1 MTDRPRTVFGHA
13 WLAARVLLTYC
24 VLQGAAH
31 ADNVREPL
39 QIWFVRHAE
48 SELNDDSYSHAAP
61 DVGIT
66 YPLTEHGSAQ
76 ANAVAD
82 QLVGHSVLE
91 VYTSTRLRAIQTAD
105 AIAFRQGIAPKLA
118 AQAIEIDL
126 DSPSPATDMKGVYT
140 DLTRR
145 WIEGKD
151 SEARNGSGESLL
163 DLQRRFLPF
172 VRELMNRHADDSGT
186 IVIVSHGATLAL
198 MVPMLAS
205 NVPPRFALAHSLPNG
220 SIVKTE
226 LRDGRLYCTSWAD
239 IPAASFKD
247 P

>member
-1 MTDRPRTVFGHA
+1 MTDRGRTVIDHV
-13 WLAARVLLTYC
+13 WLAARVLLAYC
-24 VLQGAAH
+24 VLQGVAH
-31 ADNVREPL
+31 AENTREPL

-48 SELNDDSYSHAAP
+48 SELNDESYSHTAP
-61 DVGIT
+61 DSGIT
-66 YPLTEHGSAQ
+66 YPLTERGIVQ

-82 QLVGHSVLE
+82 QLVGHPVLDI
-91 VYTSTRLRAIQTAD
+91 YTSTRLRSIQTAD
-105 AIAFRQGIAPKLA
+105 AIAFRQGMPLKLA
-118 AQAIEIDL
+118 PEAVEIDL
-126 DSPSPATDMKGVYT
+126 DSPSPAADMKNIYT

-145 WIEGKD
+145 WIDGKD
-151 SEARNGSGESLL
+151 GEARNGNGESLL

-186 IVIVSHGATLAL
+186 VIIVSHGATLAL
-198 MVPMLAS
+198 MIPMLAS
-205 NVPPRFALAHSLPNG
+205 NVPAKFALTHALANG

-239 IPAASFKD
+239 LPAASIKD